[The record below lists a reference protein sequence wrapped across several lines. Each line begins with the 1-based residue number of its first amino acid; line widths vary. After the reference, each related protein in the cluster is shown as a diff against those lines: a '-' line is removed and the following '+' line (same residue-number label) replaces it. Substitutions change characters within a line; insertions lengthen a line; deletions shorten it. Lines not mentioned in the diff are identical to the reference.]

1 MREYL
6 WELIAMAVVCGI
18 CTRLA
23 PGGEGGFGR
32 PMRLMCGVCLAL
44 TLLSPWRTLAEGGLH
59 PGEALLNLI
68 DAAQRES
75 EKEQASPDMSYAT
88 VDGNLAAYQIRR
100 ALCDEFALDPAQV
113 SLRVQLSERM
123 DAVTLVRIGLSGDA
137 IWCDSHALEAWVRQT
152 LGCEAVVYIE

>member
-6 WELIAMAVVCGI
+6 WKLIAMAVVCGI

-23 PGGEGGFGR
+23 PGGEGGFSR

-44 TLLSPWRTLAEGGLH
+44 TLLSPWRELADGGLH
-59 PGEALLNLI
+59 IGDALLNLI
-68 DAAQRES
+68 DAAERER
-75 EKEQASPDMSYAT
+75 EEQQPSPEMSYAT
-88 VDGNLAAYQIRR
+88 VDGNLAAYQIRQ
-100 ALCDEFALDPAQV
+100 ALCDEFQLNPAHV
-113 SLRVQLSERM
+113 VLRVRLSERM
-123 DAVTLVRIGLSGDA
+123 DAVALVRIGLSKDA